1 MPRFLKLI
9 LVKVATLSLVLIS
22 LGAAPNRVLADA
34 NADAAKLIELT
45 NISEQ
50 FELARQQ
57 QTLKVIRTYA
67 SIVSHESG
75 HELPVAVQEKIA
87 QCYEQEY
94 DWSNFEDGIIDIL
107 LGNFSEK
114 ELGILLDFYR
124 NRGLAPTEIDAFKN
138 IVAKGEL
145 IQKLGAEYIFTM
157 TNGCVTQG
165 TEAVLKYLR
174 EQP

>member
-1 MPRFLKLI
+1 LI

-34 NADAAKLIELT
+34 SSDAAKLIELT

-50 FELARQQ
+50 FERARQQ
-57 QTLKVIRTYA
+57 QTRKVIRTYA
-67 SIVSHESG
+67 SLVFRESG
-75 HELPVAVQEKIA
+75 RELPAAVKQAIA
-87 QCYEQEY
+87 RCYEQQY
-94 DWSNFEDGIIDIL
+94 DWSNFEDGIIEIL
-107 LGNFSEK
+107 LENFSEK
-114 ELGILLDFYR
+114 ELGILLDFFR
-124 NRGLAPTEIDAFKN
+124 NRGIPPTEIDAFKN

-165 TEAVLKYLR
+165 SEAVLKYLR
-174 EQP
+174 EQH